1 MVQGWPPPVDR
12 VDPRRMDPS
21 TITEAT
27 GTPLAVPAGEG
38 RHLWH
43 IDNLMTFKAL
53 AADTGGR
60 LALWEQLLPHRSS
73 PPLHVHTRE
82 DEAWYVLE
90 GALTF
95 QVEDRTWTAEAGSF
109 LWAPR
114 GLPHTFRV
122 DSPTARLLGIA
133 VPAGFEQFFLETGRP
148 AQEPAIP
155 PPPDGPPD
163 MGALVAAAARHGSE
177 LLGPP
182 LS

>member
-1 MVQGWPPPVDR
+1 
-12 VDPRRMDPS
+12 MDPYP
-21 TITEAT
+21 TTDVV
-27 GTPLAVPAGEG
+27 GKPLVVPPGEG

-53 AADTGGR
+53 AADTGGQ
-60 LALWEQLLPHRSS
+60 LALWEQSLPHRSS
-73 PPLHVHTRE
+73 PPLHVHSRE

-90 GALTF
+90 GTLTF
-95 QVEDRTWTAEAGSF
+95 QVGDAASEAGAGSF

-133 VPAGFEQFFLETGRP
+133 VPAGFEEFFLATGRP
-148 AQEPAIP
+148 AGTPTIP
-155 PPPDGPPD
+155 PPPEGPPD
-163 MGALVAAAARHGSE
+163 LAALAAAADARGME

-182 LS
+182 LA